1 MSQKLSLGLTSEEVA
16 DRRRDGRVNTL
27 PPRTGKTV
35 GDIIRSN
42 VFTRINAML
51 SVLFVMVMT
60 TGSIINAA
68 FGLLIIVNSGIG
80 IVQELRAKRT
90 LDSLSLIGEEK
101 PRVWRDGKI
110 VEVAQEDVVLDDVIA
125 LRSGNQIVVDG
136 EVVDSD
142 GLSIDESMLTGESD
156 AVRKQLDDE
165 ILSGSFVVS
174 GTGAYRV
181 TKVGADSY
189 AARLTAEASRFTLA
203 KSQLQS
209 GINTILKYITWVLIP
224 VGILIIYSQVSQG
237 TSQWDQVILKISG
250 ALVPMI
256 PEGLVLITS
265 TAFALGVIRLGK
277 RKCLVQELPAI
288 EGLARVDVVCADK
301 TGTLTENRMIFE
313 SIRLFDDEG
322 GLADSRSASG
332 TWSFAQ
338 LEEVLGQLG
347 GADQDPNSTMA
358 AIIEAHGLDAGTKK
372 WEVRSRHAFTSATK
386 WSGITF
392 AEHGSWLLGA
402 ADVLAEGSAYAKS
415 AQELGSTGLR
425 VIMLAHTD
433 QVVDDDT
440 ELTDV
445 EPVALVVFEQKVR
458 PDAAQTLEYF
468 AEQNVTVKV
477 ISGDNAASVGAV
489 TRKLGVDSGQAI
501 DARTLTS
508 ENFDAQVANNL
519 VFGRVTPDQK
529 RSMVAS
535 LQEAGHTVA
544 MTGDGVND
552 VLALKDADIGVAM
565 GSGAPATRSVAKIV
579 LLDDKFA
586 TLPYVVAEG
595 RRVIGNIERVANL
608 FLTKTIYS
616 AVLAILVIISAI
628 PFPFQPIHVTIT
640 GWFTIGIP
648 AFVLS
653 LPPNNQRARSGFVRR
668 VLWFAVPAGV
678 VVGISAFVS
687 FWAAT
692 GGEFVSG
699 QVYVEESTAALL
711 ALIIPSTWVLV
722 CIARPLS
729 WWKSIL
735 VVLPLLGY
743 GVIFTWDFTQKIFML
758 DSSNGA
764 IMQQAAIIGLVA
776 AVLIEGLWW
785 TVKRYQGEPTILW
798 RNDPLLSQ
806 R

>member
-1 MSQKLSLGLTSEEVA
+1 MAQLKNLARCDVHVTTILGTVDEAIFRNLGLYVTSEPVFQRKSLPEEVIMSQKLSLGLTSEEVA

-519 VFGRVTPDQK
+519 VFGRVTQ
-529 RSMVAS
+529 
-535 LQEAGHTVA
+535 
-544 MTGDGVND
+544 
-552 VLALKDADIGVAM
+552 I
-565 GSGAPATRSVAKIV
+565 RSVRWWPRCKR
-579 LLDDKFA
+579 
-586 TLPYVVAEG
+586 P
-595 RRVIGNIERVANL
+595 
-608 FLTKTIYS
+608 
-616 AVLAILVIISAI
+616 
-628 PFPFQPIHVTIT
+628 
-640 GWFTIGIP
+640 GIQ
-648 AFVLS
+648 L
-653 LPPNNQRARSGFVRR
+653 R
-668 VLWFAVPAGV
+668 
-678 VVGISAFVS
+678 
-687 FWAAT
+687 
-692 GGEFVSG
+692 
-699 QVYVEESTAALL
+699 
-711 ALIIPSTWVLV
+711 
-722 CIARPLS
+722 
-729 WWKSIL
+729 
-735 VVLPLLGY
+735 
-743 GVIFTWDFTQKIFML
+743 
-758 DSSNGA
+758 
-764 IMQQAAIIGLVA
+764 
-776 AVLIEGLWW
+776 
-785 TVKRYQGEPTILW
+785 
-798 RNDPLLSQ
+798 
-806 R
+806 